1 MTKTQVTSSALTTQL
16 QKLYDLEAV
25 LLAQVQ
31 KQQTATTDTT
41 ATAAQL
47 LACLVEQNTLLG
59 LRK

>member
-1 MTKTQVTSSALTTQL
+1 MPQSQALIAQL

-25 LLAQVQ
+25 LLTQVQ

-47 LACLVEQNTLLG
+47 LACLIEQNVLLG